1 MKRKL
6 SVLAM
11 AFAVILAASPAAH
24 AISIASGDVI
34 QVIYNGSFEYVANLG
49 QAADAIAAANGGG
62 GMAVITPKTGTG
74 NTASGITP
82 TSVFG
87 SDLTGLS
94 ILYFSW
100 QPAAPN
106 LLEFSLGG
114 GVITE
119 PQPTTRT
126 SILAALN
133 QYRDLIQ
140 ANDATNNPIDIN
152 TSTEMTASIQTKF
165 GGQVGSLNGLLPYNI
180 QTTTVNGVTSM
191 EFYRLDFQIVG
202 NPTFPDDPEL
212 LGTWTFNSA
221 NGETKFMTQSAVVPE
236 PATLLLLGSGL
247 ASLVVPRRRRK

>member
-6 SVLAM
+6 SSLAAAFALVLA
-11 AFAVILAASPAAH
+11 LSPAAH

-49 QAADAIAAANGGG
+49 QASSAITAADGGG
-62 GMAVITPKTGTG
+62 GMAVITPLTGTG

-87 SDLTGLS
+87 SDLTGLN

-100 QPAAPN
+100 QPTNPN
-106 LLEFSLGG
+106 LTEFSLGG
-114 GVITE
+114 GSITE
-119 PQPTTRT
+119 PAPTTRT
-126 SILAALN
+126 AILAGLN

-140 ANDATNNPIDIN
+140 ANDSTNNPIDIN
-152 TSTEMTASIQTKF
+152 TSTESTASIQSKF

-180 QTTTVNGVTSM
+180 QTTTVSGITSM
-191 EFYRLDFQIVG
+191 DFYRLDFQIAG
-202 NPTFPDDPEL
+202 NASFPDDPEL

-221 NGETKFMTQSAVVPE
+221 NGETKFMTQAAVVPE

-247 ASLVVPRRRRK
+247 VPLIVPRRRRK